1 MDIVVL
7 LEIMMLVI
15 FGLSWP
21 FNISKSLKSRTTLG
35 KSVVFEILIITG
47 YIFGVI
53 GKLIILSRTGVL
65 QYSFYFYLID
75 IALVSTDVVI
85 YFRNLKIDR
94 ENGRI

>member
-7 LEIMMLVI
+7 LEILMLVI
-15 FGLSWP
+15 FGCSWP

-35 KSVVFEILIITG
+35 KSVIFEYLIIIG
-47 YIFGVI
+47 YICGVI

-85 YFRNLKIDR
+85 YHRNLKIDR
-94 ENGRI
+94 ENGRL